1 MVCICSSGAVLVRW
15 EVERESPG
23 LWRAN
28 LPSVLTARW
37 GLTDAHLP
45 ITPII
50 SVSQEYAPC
59 HWSRI
64 RLCTEVLVI
73 QRGFTRGA
81 SALKLVM
88 FCCFSVEGSVSGV
101 LSRGPEVIWEVSM
114 WMKPDANQ
122 TNPFKIKTNVSW
134 RVSYVCILKI
144 LRAEPLGG
152 TRGLHIWDQPQH
164 YLSYIMNGTWHS
176 QVLRKLMW

>member
-1 MVCICSSGAVLVRW
+1 MRW
-15 EVERESPG
+15 EVERENRLASGGPTY
-23 LWRAN
+23 LQYLQPDEVSRM
-28 LPSVLTARW
+28 LTCQSRQSS
-37 GLTDAHLP
+37 L
-45 ITPII
+45 
-50 SVSQEYAPC
+50 VSQEYAPC

-122 TNPFKIKTNVSW
+122 TNPFKIKTNVS
-134 RVSYVCILKI
+134 
-144 LRAEPLGG
+144 
-152 TRGLHIWDQPQH
+152 
-164 YLSYIMNGTWHS
+164 
-176 QVLRKLMW
+176 